1 MRVVTDLDDVFL
13 PQPRGLLVNLVEA
26 RPALETLLE
35 RLPEYFADTY
45 ATGSALGPALQA
57 MFKMIVSA
65 PVMPWVVTEPSHV
78 VCDGWKGDGGIGEP
92 SRRRRWC
99 PQEPA

>member
-1 MRVVTDLDDVFL
+1 MRVVTDVDDVFL

-57 MFKMIVSA
+57 MFKMIVS
-65 PVMPWVVTEPSHV
+65 PSTVSWASAESRHV
-78 VCDGWKGDGGIGEP
+78 VRNGW
-92 SRRRRWC
+92 
-99 PQEPA
+99 